1 MAPNAMLAQV
11 ESLPDLIRSEFTT
24 LDSRVR
30 LLLDH
35 HTLLSTKR
43 LVITGCGDSY
53 MAGLATELAFEQ
65 LAGIPTEPLT
75 AMQAARYGAIYQP
88 KLFPR
93 NPLTLAISVS
103 GGVARTVEALR
114 IARAEGAVTVA
125 VTATPGS
132 PLAQAAEH
140 VLDCSVPDFAFA
152 PGVRTYRV
160 SLLMLYLLAI
170 RMAEVSDRLGQEE
183 ANGLRRELKATADVI
198 EATISAVHER
208 TRQLAET
215 VAAHQNFIYVGDGP
229 NYATALFSAAKV
241 LEAAGRQAMGQ
252 ESEEW
257 NHLQYFASAAA
268 TIPTWFLSP
277 GGRGHNRVAELLEPA
292 RRVGRTTVAVVPAG
306 DTAVAAQADWVL
318 PVVGTVREIFS
329 PMVYA
334 VAGELFA
341 AHLADVVGEVPF
353 RGFQGVY
360 NVDRPG
366 VNTIRNSRVM
376 TPAEL
381 KTVISGQ

>member
-1 MAPNAMLAQV
+1 MSQNAMLAQV
-11 ESLPDLIRSEFTT
+11 ESLPHLIRSEFTT

-30 LLLDH
+30 LALDH

-65 LAGIPTEPLT
+65 LAGIPTEPMT
-75 AMQAARYGAIYQP
+75 AMQAARYGAVYQP
-88 KLFPR
+88 KMFPR

-114 IARAEGAVTVA
+114 MARAEGAMTVA
-125 VTATPGS
+125 VTATPAS
-132 PLAQAAEH
+132 LLAQAAEK

-152 PGVRTYRV
+152 PGVRSYRV

-170 RMAEVSDRLGQEE
+170 RMAEVSDRMSQEE
-183 ANGLRRELKATADVI
+183 ANALRRELKGTADAI
-198 EATISAVHER
+198 EATISAIHSR
-208 TRQLAET
+208 TRQLAEA
-215 VAAHQNFIYVGDGP
+215 VAAHNNFVYVGDGP

-257 NHLQYFASAAA
+257 NHLQYFASADRA
-268 TIPTWFLSP
+268 IPTCFISP
-277 GGRGHNRVAELLEPA
+277 GGRGHDRVAELLEPA
-292 RRVGRTTVAVVPAG
+292 RRTGRTIIAVVPDG
-306 DTAVAAQADWVL
+306 DNAVAPQADWVL
-318 PVVGTVREIFS
+318 PVVGSVREIFS

-334 VAGELFA
+334 VAGELLA
-341 AHLADVVGEVPF
+341 AHLADVVGETPF
-353 RGFQGVY
+353 RGFTGPY
-360 NVDRPG
+360 DGERPG
-366 VNTIRNSRVM
+366 INTIRNSRVL
-376 TPAEL
+376 AHEEL
-381 KTVISGQ
+381 KQVISQP